1 MITEQGVL
9 ISHTEVNWR
18 MLDHAGESYKVYG
31 LSAVFTY
38 PAFRWEGFGRQVV
51 EAATGF
57 IDKSDADF
65 AMLFCARD
73 MESFYGRAGWE
84 AVPGLRV
91 SSGPEDAAIVDDGNF
106 MMLRF
111 ISEHGIKARDT
122 LKSSTLYV
130 GSYLW

>member
-1 MITEQGVL
+1 MEWAWVYDKAHRLWDYTEKSTHPRNFVITEQGVL

-38 PAFRWEGFGRQVV
+38 PAFRREGFGRQVV

-73 MESFYGRAGWE
+73 MESFMGMRVGRPYWGCE
-84 AVPGLRV
+84 LLTGLKTRP
-91 SSGPEDAAIVDDGNF
+91 SW
-106 MMLRF
+106 MM
-111 ISEHGIKARDT
+111 AT
-122 LKSSTLYV
+122 L
-130 GSYLW
+130 